1 MLNEEISHHFL
12 IEYPG
17 AFEQVPDA
25 VFYCRTVGTATK
37 DSRYGKYLHNNP
49 VTSEDNRKKTVC
61 QIQKKAFRGRK
72 GYKRCLNKD
81 KVSDRT

>member
-1 MLNEEISHHFL
+1 MKKYHTIFLSNIPEQLNV
-12 IEYPG
+12 
-17 AFEQVPDA
+17 VPDA
-25 VFYCRTVGTATK
+25 AFYCRKVGTGTK

-49 VTSEDNRKKTVC
+49 VKSEDNRKKTVC

-81 KVSDRT
+81 KVSNRT